1 MDRRWILMRRRWWR
15 KCLNIHPIF
24 SHTLPNFIP
33 QPTFNSSQK
42 QAGNLRRCVCAP
54 PQWSGGGDDG
64 SAGADRAAGRRGGR
78 RQLAGL
84 PGGHHPAPLLQPL
97 VQPRCSGCWIRHD
110 RYELPSRTQRG
121 SHTNVHMHSLY
132 RH

>member
-1 MDRRWILMRRRWWR
+1 MD
-15 KCLNIHPIF
+15 
-24 SHTLPNFIP
+24 PNAERTVKEMFEYSSNLFLDF
-33 QPTFNSSQK
+33 TKLYSSANFNSSQNK
-42 QAGNLRRCVCAP
+42 AGNLRRCGCA
-54 PQWSGGGDDG
+54 PQWSRGGDDG
-64 SAGADRAAGRRGGR
+64 SAGAVRAAGCRRGR

-121 SHTNVHMHSLY
+121 SRTNVRMHILY